1 MIIGMASADFLRADR
16 SSTGQHAWGGSGW
29 ARLGQYIPHFEAA
42 GHSVVAGTL
51 WNNDGALSIENEH
64 GEHTFPDIILSQ
76 RLMHDNLD
84 VAYKVAEAC
93 GQIVVCDVD
102 DWYWGLSPENGAFKA
117 SHPKHNA
124 YENIAFYKKSLQAS
138 HHLTVSTPYL
148 ADKVSGWCDSIT
160 VLPNYVDVSRF
171 TPVTQRPGGAANIG
185 WAGSTLHR
193 SGDLEILRG
202 ILGPVAYR
210 QGFGLVHGGD
220 SGPPTFAMKIGV
232 DEHRVI
238 KIPRCGS
245 EDYPSL
251 LKFDVGV
258 IPLRDIPF
266 NHAKSD
272 IKGLEYAA
280 AGIPFVASPL
290 PSYTALF
297 KEWGKECFY
306 TARKP
311 SEWVKRL
318 EDITSSVVK
327 RSDMSAACLE
337 AVKTRD
343 IAIGA
348 KEYLSYLESLT

>member
-16 SSTGQHAWGGSGW
+16 SSTGKQAWGGSGW
-29 ARLGQYIPHFEAA
+29 ARLGQYIPFLEAA
-42 GHSVVAGTL
+42 GHTVVAGTL

-64 GEHTFPDIILSQ
+64 GEHTVPDIILSQ

-93 GQIVVCDVD
+93 GQVVVCDID
-102 DWYWGLSPENGAFKA
+102 DWYWGLSPENGAFLA
-117 SHPKHNA
+117 SHPKYNQ
-124 YENIAFYKKSLQAS
+124 YENVAFYKKSLTAS
-138 HHLTVSTPYL
+138 HHLTVSTSYL
-148 ADKVSGWCDSIT
+148 ADRVSGWCDSIT

-171 TPVTQRPGGAANIG
+171 TPVTQSFGAPSIG

-202 ILGPVAYR
+202 ILGPVAMR
-210 QGFGLVHGGD
+210 QGFTLVHGGD
-220 SGPPTFAMKIGV
+220 SGPPSMAMKIGV
-232 DEHRVI
+232 SEDSVI
-238 KIPRCGS
+238 KIPRCGA
-245 EDYPSL
+245 EDYPNL

-280 AGIPFVASPL
+280 AGIPFVASAL

-297 KEWGKECFY
+297 KEWGKECFF

-318 EDITSSVVK
+318 EEITK
-327 RSDMSAACLE
+327 THGLRSDMADSCLE
-337 AVKTRD
+337 AVKARD
-343 IAIGA
+343 IHRGA
-348 KEYLSYLESLT
+348 FEFLSYLESLV